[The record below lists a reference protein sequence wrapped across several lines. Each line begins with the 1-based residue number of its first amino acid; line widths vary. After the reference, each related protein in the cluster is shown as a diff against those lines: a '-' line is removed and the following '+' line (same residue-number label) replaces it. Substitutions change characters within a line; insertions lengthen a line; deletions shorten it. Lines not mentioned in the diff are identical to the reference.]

1 MPHRILFIDDQEVI
15 LFAMREY
22 FTTLGYEVDC
32 ASELEEAEILIGQ
45 HAYALV
51 VADLRLTGSSGTEG
65 LEIVKTV
72 RAYRPDT
79 RVIMLT
85 AYGSPEIEAEARR
98 RGVDAFL
105 HKPKPLAEVAQL
117 ASQLLKGDVPANG
130 EAVRAGGI
138 RAVRIPD
145 GRN

>member
-1 MPHRILFIDDQEVI
+1 
-15 LFAMREY
+15 MREY
-22 FTTLGYEVDC
+22 FTSLGYEVDC
-32 ASELEEAEILIGQ
+32 ASELEEAEILIAQ

-51 VADLRLTGSSGTEG
+51 IADLRLTGSSGSEG

-72 RAYRPDT
+72 RVHRPDT

-85 AYGSPEIEAEARR
+85 AYGSPEIEAEAKR

-117 ASQLLKGDVPANG
+117 ASQFLKGAVRANG
-130 EAVRAGGI
+130 GAARAGGI
-138 RAVRIPD
+138 RALRVPD